1 MKKKLVSI
9 LMATM
14 VCASAMTGCGSA
26 AGRAPEDVETE
37 AQIPAEILEAAEDYS
52 TNDTTKDV
60 VGTDK
65 DYVFNPETLG
75 VYNDE
80 DVADAPN
87 KSHQEIAEE
96 EQLDINIVKMIEE
109 QFDPVAVAADEYWTE
124 LLDTGREWKDLV
136 HEMNQRIAA
145 KAVVKLVDIDLINS
159 TATYRVTT
167 PDVTGFLSEK
177 TKQSSSAKELA
188 DVINDALESDEI
200 PVKER
205 MITVP
210 LEINGSEIRVSLDN
224 PQVIDSITGGLYKTF
239 KVS

>member
-1 MKKKLVSI
+1 MGNTLI
-9 LMATM
+9 LHN
-14 VCASAMTGCGSA
+14 C
-26 AGRAPEDVETE
+26 
-37 AQIPAEILEAAEDYS
+37 
-52 TNDTTKDV
+52 TNIGKI
-60 VGTDK
+60 
-65 DYVFNPETLG
+65 E

-224 PQVIDSITGGLYKTF
+224 PQGIDSITGGLYKTF

>member
-109 QFDPVAVAADEYWTE
+109 QFDPVAVAADEYFRLPEQVEREGLAGKTPGGQYGGV
-124 LLDTGREWKDLV
+124 LLHKGA
-136 HEMNQRIAA
+136 QI
-145 KAVVKLVDIDLINS
+145 
-159 TATYRVTT
+159 Y
-167 PDVTGFLSEK
+167 
-177 TKQSSSAKELA
+177 
-188 DVINDALESDEI
+188 
-200 PVKER
+200 
-205 MITVP
+205 
-210 LEINGSEIRVSLDN
+210 
-224 PQVIDSITGGLYKTF
+224 
-239 KVS
+239 